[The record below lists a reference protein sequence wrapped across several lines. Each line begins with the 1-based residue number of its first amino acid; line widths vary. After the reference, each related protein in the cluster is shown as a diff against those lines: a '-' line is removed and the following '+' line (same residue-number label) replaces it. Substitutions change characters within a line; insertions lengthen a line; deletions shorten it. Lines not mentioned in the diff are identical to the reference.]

1 MSEEKK
7 WYALY
12 TRPRWEKKVNDL
24 LTRKGMEAY
33 CPLNR
38 VRRRWTDRT
47 KIVQVPLFTSYVFVN
62 ITEEEKGEV
71 RFTDGVVN
79 FVYWERK
86 PAIIRNEEIELIKK
100 FLRDYEDVEVRP
112 LSLTEGQRVRIRTGV
127 MMNKEGVVVQIKN
140 NRAVVVIESLGY
152 ELAAQFEKRNL
163 EPV

>member
-24 LTRKGMEAY
+24 LTRKGMESY

-47 KIVQVPLFTSYVFVN
+47 KIVQVPLFTSYVFVH
-62 ITEEEKGEV
+62 ITEAEKGEV

-112 LSLTEGQRVRIRTGV
+112 LTLTEGQRVRIRTGV
-127 MMNKEGVVVQIKN
+127 MMNKEGVVAQIKN

>member
-47 KIVQVPLFTSYVFVN
+47 KIVQVPLFTSYVFVH
-62 ITEEEKGEV
+62 ITEAEKGEV

-112 LSLTEGQRVRIRTGV
+112 ITLTEGQRVRIRTGV
-127 MMNKEGVVVQIKN
+127 MMNKEGVVVQVKN
-140 NRAVVVIESLGY
+140 NRAVVVIESLRY

>member
-1 MSEEKK
+1 MTEEKK

-24 LTRKGMEAY
+24 LTRKGMESY

-38 VRRRWTDRT
+38 VRRRWTDRP
-47 KIVQVPLFTSYVFVN
+47 KIVQVPLFTSYVFVH
-62 ITEEEKGEV
+62 ITEAEKGEV

-112 LSLTEGQRVRIRTGV
+112 LTLTEGQRVRIRTGV
-127 MMNKEGVVVQIKN
+127 MMNKEGVVAQIKN

>member
-47 KIVQVPLFTSYVFVN
+47 KIVQIPLFTSYVFVH
-62 ITEEEKGEV
+62 ITEAEKGEV

-112 LSLTEGQRVRIRTGV
+112 ITLTEGQRVRIRTGV
-127 MMNKEGVVVQIKN
+127 MMNKEGVVAQIKN

>member
-62 ITEEEKGEV
+62 ITEAEKGEV

-112 LSLTEGQRVRIRTGV
+112 ISLTEGQRVRIRTGV

>member
-47 KIVQVPLFTSYVFVN
+47 KIVQVPLFTSYVFVH
-62 ITEEEKGEV
+62 ITEAEKGEV

-112 LSLTEGQRVRIRTGV
+112 ITLTEGQRVRIRTGV

>member
-24 LTRKGMEAY
+24 LTRKGMESY

-47 KIVQVPLFTSYVFVN
+47 KIVQVPLFTSYVFVH
-62 ITEEEKGEV
+62 IKEAEKGEV

-112 LSLTEGQRVRIRTGV
+112 LTLTEGQRVRIRTGV
-127 MMNKEGVVVQIKN
+127 MMNKEGVVAQIKN

>member
-1 MSEEKK
+1 MTEEKK

-24 LTRKGMEAY
+24 LTRKGMESY

-47 KIVQVPLFTSYVFVN
+47 KIVQVPLFTSYVFVH
-62 ITEEEKGEV
+62 ITEAEKGEV

-112 LSLTEGQRVRIRTGV
+112 LTLTEGQRVRIRTGV
-127 MMNKEGVVVQIKN
+127 MMNKEGVVAQIKN

>member
-79 FVYWERK
+79 FVCWERK

>member
-24 LTRKGMEAY
+24 LTRKGLEAY

-47 KIVQVPLFTSYVFVN
+47 KIVQVPLFTSYVFVH
-62 ITEEEKGEV
+62 ITEAEKGEV

-112 LSLTEGQRVRIRTGV
+112 ITLTEGQRVRIRTGV

>member
-62 ITEEEKGEV
+62 ITEAEKGEV

-112 LSLTEGQRVRIRTGV
+112 ITLTEGQRVRIRTGV

>member
-7 WYALY
+7 WYAIY
-12 TRPRWEKKVNDL
+12 TKPRWEKKVNDL
-24 LTRKGMEAY
+24 LTRKRIESY

-38 VRRRWTDRT
+38 VRRRWKDRT
-47 KIVQVPLFTSYVFVN
+47 KTVHEPLFKSYVFVCVS
-62 ITEEEKGEV
+62 EAEKGEV

-86 PAIIRNEEIELIKK
+86 PAVIRHEEIETIKK
-100 FLRDYEDVEVRP
+100 FLRDYDDVEVRP
-112 LSLTEGQRVRIRTGV
+112 VSLNEGQRVRIKTGV
-127 MMNKEGVVVQIKN
+127 MMNKEGLVVQIKG

-152 ELAAQFEKRNL
+152 ELTAQFEKRNL

>member
-62 ITEEEKGEV
+62 ITEAEKGEV

-112 LSLTEGQRVRIRTGV
+112 ISLTEGQRVRIRTGV

-163 EPV
+163 ELV

>member
-62 ITEEEKGEV
+62 ITEAEKGEV

-112 LSLTEGQRVRIRTGV
+112 LTLTEGQRVRIRTGV